1 MQVFK
6 NKIVII
12 SIFILIALIILVY
25 TQFLSPVS
33 FSLNSANWYVVDDI
47 EFNSINYHYSE
58 EYKNSPSNDTQYLT
72 DSEVLPS
79 NDKNDY
85 VKVFYNVKAKNKS
98 IFDIVQVDSMVYEID
113 DKYKDRF
120 LYSYSASCIMVQ
132 SVNRLGNSLIPCDV
146 YIYVGGL
153 EEEEIKDLIKSIS
166 LKLIYQTEFFGTRTK
181 ILDTRN
187 VNEFINSPYILAE

>member
-58 EYKNSPSNDTQYLT
+58 EYKNPPVMIHNILQ
-72 DSEVLPS
+72 
-79 NDKNDY
+79 
-85 VKVFYNVKAKNKS
+85 
-98 IFDIVQVDSMVYEID
+98 IQ
-113 DKYKDRF
+113 KYFHQMIRM
-120 LYSYSASCIMVQ
+120 IM
-132 SVNRLGNSLIPCDV
+132 
-146 YIYVGGL
+146 
-153 EEEEIKDLIKSIS
+153 
-166 LKLIYQTEFFGTRTK
+166 LKY
-181 ILDTRN
+181 
-187 VNEFINSPYILAE
+187 FIT

>member
-1 MQVFK
+1 M
-6 NKIVII
+6 
-12 SIFILIALIILVY
+12 IALIILVY

-85 VKVFYNVKAKNKS
+85 VSILYKSKYKS

-113 DKYKDRF
+113 DKYKTGF
-120 LYSYSASCIMVQ
+120 
-132 SVNRLGNSLIPCDV
+132 
-146 YIYVGGL
+146 YIYQLHVL
-153 EEEEIKDLIKSIS
+153 WFSH
-166 LKLIYQTEFFGTRTK
+166 
-181 ILDTRN
+181 
-187 VNEFINSPYILAE
+187 